1 MTNTEFI
8 ALVAQARS
16 TQKIYFRTRDKSILE
31 QSKSLERRID
41 AEISRIEQQELFERH
56 CAQLVDLFLTFDN
69 QKHTFASEIT
79 PYHNQLE
86 LIQMEFQSFE
96 VANNDNTSR
105 HRIIFAVEEV

>member
-1 MTNTEFI
+1 MNHAEFI

-31 QSKSLERRID
+31 QSKALERRID
-41 AEISRIEQQELFERH
+41 VELSRIEQQELFERH
-56 CAQLVDLFLTFDN
+56 CAQLVSLFLTFDD

-79 PYHNQLE
+79 PYRNQLE

-105 HRIIFAVEEV
+105 YRIVFAVEEL